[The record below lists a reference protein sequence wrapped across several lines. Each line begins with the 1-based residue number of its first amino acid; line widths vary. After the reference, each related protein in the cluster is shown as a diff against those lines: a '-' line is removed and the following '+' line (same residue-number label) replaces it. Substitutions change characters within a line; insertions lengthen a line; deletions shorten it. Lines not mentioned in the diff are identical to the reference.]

1 MGALSSL
8 VLAAKSGL
16 CLAGQADGTLRLG
29 LQLILVLGLVLRL
42 HLCLILYDGQ
52 KVRRL
57 RLLYTAADPM
67 ARQTLS

>member
-1 MGALSSL
+1 M
-8 VLAAKSGL
+8 
-16 CLAGQADGTLRLG
+16 
-29 LQLILVLGLVLRL
+29 GLVLPL